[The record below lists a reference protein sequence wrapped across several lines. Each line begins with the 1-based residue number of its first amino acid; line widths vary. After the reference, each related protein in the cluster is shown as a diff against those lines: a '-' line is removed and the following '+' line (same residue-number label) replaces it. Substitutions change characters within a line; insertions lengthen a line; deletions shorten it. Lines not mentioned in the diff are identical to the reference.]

1 MKGEILMERKTGK
14 EREEG
19 GNEKERRVVDGKSRR
34 KRESRQENLEAKETE
49 RTQGNT
55 RAVNSDS
62 RIPEQGLPPTNSVTL
77 NGSVLTPRLTHDLLG
92 KMGPRCLPYWLGAN
106 LKRM

>member
-1 MKGEILMERKTGK
+1 MTKSLVG
-14 EREEG
+14 RE
-19 GNEKERRVVDGKSRR
+19 NLDRR
-34 KRESRQENLEAKETE
+34 ENLEAKERE

-77 NGSVLTPRLTHDLLG
+77 NGSVLTPPLTHDLWG
-92 KMGPRCLPYWLGAN
+92 KMGPRCLPNWLGEN
-106 LKRM
+106 LMRT